1 MTCNHQLRVL
11 GNPDDGRGDRE
22 TKQRLKGREERK
34 QTNNNNK
41 QKKKDGHFTAHTSHN
56 RNQELSGGGEGR
68 EGGRVVGVRSE
79 GGRRRRRREGEA
91 RGSPGNKTFSLC
103 VYDACQTNDKWPKT
117 FFLVVKIWGVV
128 TKKKKKIYLYDKPT
142 EGGGVG
148 GGEPGGSICKMCVFF
163 SVVFFIFYDNYLF
176 SLGMYWINVCT
187 CSVPSWSS
195 FELVLKVNMKH
206 WK

>member
-1 MTCNHQLRVL
+1 MMGEATGRQNSDSKGGRKENKQTTTTNKKKRMVILLHTQAITETKSCL
-11 GNPDDGRGDRE
+11 GEGRG
-22 TKQRLKGREERK
+22 
-34 QTNNNNK
+34 
-41 QKKKDGHFTAHTSHN
+41 
-56 RNQELSGGGEGR
+56 GR
-68 EGGRVVGVRSE
+68 EGGWWGWDQ
-79 GGRRRRRREGEA
+79 REAEEEEEERGEA

-142 EGGGVG
+142 EGGGG